1 MYAPPERGEAMTKEE
16 YDAIIS
22 DYVDIICEEIDIIT
36 NGNIKLSDDD
46 LMSIEFMIRRFS
58 MMVVESALGQMQA
71 AKPEEFIPTLRRLC
85 MEKYRETYG
94 VK

>member
-1 MYAPPERGEAMTKEE
+1 MYATPERGEAMTKEE

-36 NGNIKLSDDD
+36 NGNIKLSDND
-46 LMSIEFMIRRFS
+46 LVSIEFMIRRFS

-71 AKPEEFIPTLRRLC
+71 AKPGEFIPALRRLC

>member
-1 MYAPPERGEAMTKEE
+1 MTKEE
-16 YDAIIS
+16 YDAIIN

-46 LMSIEFMIRRFS
+46 LISIEFMIRRFS

-71 AKPEEFIPTLRRLC
+71 AKSEEFISTLRRLS
-85 MEKYRETYG
+85 MEKYRETYE